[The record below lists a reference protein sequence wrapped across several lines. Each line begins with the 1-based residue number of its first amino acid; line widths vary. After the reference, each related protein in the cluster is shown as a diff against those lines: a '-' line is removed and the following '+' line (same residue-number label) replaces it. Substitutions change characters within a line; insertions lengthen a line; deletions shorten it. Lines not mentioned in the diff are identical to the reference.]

1 MIKPLLVVLALLVGG
16 ISHAAEPSFGDYSTK
31 VYQGKRTLQSTS
43 LTRTYA
49 TQFKEMKTAPIEFA
63 GVYTTGGAGCGT
75 GCYIELYLN
84 VKTGKPLEVS
94 KQLDINPYVACRDGS
109 EGGISIQ
116 PDSRLMV
123 VRGSVSDSNLD
134 NLGERECVTWYY
146 VEKNGRLIR
155 VQ

>member
-1 MIKPLLVVLALLVGG
+1 MKKLCLLMGALLVCG
-16 ISHAAEPSFGDYSTK
+16 ISHAEPKFEDYPVS
-31 VYQGKRTLQSTS
+31 VYKGKRALKSTS

-49 TQFKEMKTAPIEFA
+49 TRFKEMKTAPIEFA